1 MAENKVKSAQRVLQ
15 VLEYFDEIQRDASV
29 MDISRAL
36 SMPQSSTT
44 ELLKTL
50 VDLGYL
56 SYKVEG
62 RRYMPTHRVALL
74 GSWIQSQLLSGGRLI
89 RMMEELGENT
99 HETVILGEYSG
110 LSVRYIYV
118 VQSRMAMRLHVGP
131 GTVRPLARS
140 GIGQLFLSS
149 FPEDLVKTLL
159 KRINS
164 ERGEDEPIIEYAK
177 LEPDLRDIRKK
188 GYHLFTNGVNPG
200 AGILAMMLPETEDSL
215 PLAIGIG
222 GLAENI
228 VRNGPTLV
236 NTMRS
241 AIRRHLT

>member
-44 ELLKTL
+44 ELLRTL
-50 VDLGYL
+50 VDMGYL

-74 GSWIQSQLLSGGRLI
+74 GSWIQTQLLSGGRLV
-89 RMMEELGENT
+89 RMMEELGETT

-164 ERGEDEPIIEYAK
+164 ERADDEPVIEYAK
-177 LEPDLRDIRKK
+177 LEPDLRDIREK
-188 GYHLFTNGVNPG
+188 GYHLFTKGVNPG
-200 AGILAMMLPETEDSL
+200 AGIVAMMLPETDDTL

-228 VRNGPTLV
+228 VRNGPALV
-236 NTMRS
+236 NAMRS